1 MVDWV
6 SLGKISIMRILI
18 LFLFLSSFLSAQTF
32 NKRIDFGFVAQ
43 RPGAITPVEDGY
55 IITGIA
61 IEPGVINDGLMIS
74 KLDLEGELEITK
86 SYFIENEYLSFFWG
100 NLDRENEE
108 FWLSG
113 YSVDAINS
121 RNALAMKFS
130 IDLDT
135 LYSFDFNSPY
145 FPEHKNVT
153 PTSFSAES
161 KNRFSFSSTIFNLD
175 EANHTYF
182 TVTDS
187 LGNIIVEKIIAFPN
201 EDAQVSSSSFVRLGD
216 HYYLFARKFTRE
228 SPDIEYFQRYLL
240 KMDTL
245 GNTVAENAY
254 PSIPTEGIFLMIG
267 GGNTIRTFDNN
278 ILTTGGRSYLIEGGT
293 YNKNMVYIKVN
304 QDLDTI
310 WTREF
315 REPLYDSVSGI
326 RRVTESPD
334 SSGYVGVG
342 RSFRTGNW
350 HGQISKVSPEG
361 DSLWHRIY
369 HYQDWA
375 DHEHAFWDVEPTPD
389 GGYIMAGYSNAQT
402 GGAFQQG
409 YIVKTDEHG
418 CVVPGCH
425 IIEEDTTTTINLLSE
440 VKMTLKLYPNPTPDV
455 LNIFFRY
462 PQAARGIFRII
473 DVEGKVVR
481 TFNGTAEEVTH
492 VVSLDDLVDGVYF
505 VQYMEEGRVL
515 RSERFVKMK

>member
-1 MVDWV
+1 
-6 SLGKISIMRILI
+6 MRILI

-43 RPGAITPVEDGY
+43 RPGSILPIEDGY
-55 IITGIA
+55 LVTGIIIDA
-61 IEPGVINDGLMIS
+61 GSWDEGLLVA
-74 KLDLEGELEITK
+74 KLTLEGEVEIVR
-86 SYFIENEYLSFFWG
+86 SYFIEDENLAFFWG
-100 NLDRENEE
+100 TLKEIENGSY
-108 FWLSG
+108 WVSG
-113 YSVDAINS
+113 YSEDSINL
-121 RNALAMKFS
+121 RNGLAMNIS
-130 IDLDT
+130 NDLDT
-135 LYSFDFNSPY
+135 LSSFDFNSPHA
-145 FPEHKNVT
+145 PENQIIT
-153 PTSFSAES
+153 PLSFSIENA
-161 KNRFSFSSTIFNLD
+161 NRFAFSSTIFTQELGS
-175 EANHTYF
+175 HTYF
-182 TVTDS
+182 TLTDS
-187 LGNIIVEKIIAFPN
+187 LGNIIVEKIISFPN

-375 DHEHAFWDVEPTPD
+375 DHEHEFWDVESTPD

-409 YIVKTDEHG
+409 YIVKTDEYG

-425 IIEEDTTTTINLLSE
+425 IIEDTTTTVNLLSE

-462 PQAARGIFRII
+462 PQTARGIFRII

-505 VQYMEEGRVL
+505 VQYMEEGQVF